1 MIINFPYSKD
11 LNVNKIIFWGV
22 CILFF
27 LYLSEAAFADPFE
40 AVADKVTNTT
50 KGVLKIG
57 SVACGLAGALLIIQ
71 AVFGKLNFRWG
82 ISFVIAAILLA
93 SFDYVL
99 DFLTS
104 AP

>member
-1 MIINFPYSKD
+1 MYKIFFWAIIAF
-11 LNVNKIIFWGV
+11 
-22 CILFF
+22 FF
-27 LYLSEAAFADPFE
+27 LYLSEGVFADPFA

-50 KGVLKIG
+50 KGILKIG

-82 ISFVIAAILLA
+82 ISFVVAAILLA

-99 DFLTS
+99 NFLTS